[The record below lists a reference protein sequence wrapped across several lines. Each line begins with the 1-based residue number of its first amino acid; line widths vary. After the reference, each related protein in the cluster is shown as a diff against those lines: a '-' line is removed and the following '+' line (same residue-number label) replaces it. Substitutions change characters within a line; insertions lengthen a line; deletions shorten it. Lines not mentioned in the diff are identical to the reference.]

1 MKIAITAQSDSFNAT
16 IDKRFARCQCFV
28 ILDTKTKGVEFLPN
42 FFKDQDSEV
51 GKSAV
56 DLMYQRGVTKIVAG
70 DFGIKI
76 KPLLDSKKIQ
86 MIVYK
91 DDTITIKT
99 MISLL
104 LKKYQEL

>member
-1 MKIAITAQSDSFNAT
+1 MKIAISAQSDSFNAH

-28 ILDTKTKGVEFLPN
+28 IIDTETKGVEFLPN
-42 FFKDQDSEV
+42 SFKDLDIEV
-51 GKSAV
+51 ALHVV
-56 DLMYQRGVTKIVAG
+56 DLLCKKGVSKVISS

-91 DDTITIKT
+91 DDTMTIKK
-99 MISLL
+99 MISILL
-104 LKKYQEL
+104 TKYQ

>member
-1 MKIAITAQSDSFNAT
+1 MKIAITAQSDNFNAH

-28 ILDTKTKGVEFLPN
+28 ILDTETKGVEFLPN
-42 FFKDQDSEV
+42 FLKDQDIELAIPV
-51 GKSAV
+51 V
-56 DLMYQRGVTKIVAG
+56 DLMCKKEVSKVISS

-91 DDTITIKT
+91 DDTMTIKK
-99 MISLL
+99 MISILL
-104 LKKYQEL
+104 AKYQ